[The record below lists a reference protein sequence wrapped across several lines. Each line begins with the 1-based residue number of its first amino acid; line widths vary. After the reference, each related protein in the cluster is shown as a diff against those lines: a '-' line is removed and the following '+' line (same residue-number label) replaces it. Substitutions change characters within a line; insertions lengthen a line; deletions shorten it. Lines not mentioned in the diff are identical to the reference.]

1 MAIFLTQNGEPEEY
15 GLAYNDN
22 AYVIK
27 TTNYTP
33 TVRFNIAIV
42 PPTFPVDPLI
52 AQVKVYPTRA
62 EDGGTVYFDRAFFD
76 PSRFLQSYLN
86 GQLDIFG
93 ANHNG
98 FYVTNQMHKEYY
110 LTILEEDKNAQ
121 GVYESGD
128 LFITKIKSVWNG
140 VRNEIEWLDFDYTEY
155 IINNTASTTKKF
167 LTDSPRTIRIDSD
180 QSYQLQFIANER
192 FGAYQYNIKAYSGYN
207 ATGSL
212 LADGIV
218 SNNIAVADSWDKIY
232 FRIPVGTHDI
242 GNIDPALYTD
252 TLLGSTPSTA
262 LNGAA
267 SYTIHLED
275 NTNTQTS
282 ERFTFNVNQTCS
294 KYNEVR
300 VHFLN
305 RLGGYDGFNFYLKSI
320 HTTDIKKDKYD
331 QQHHDWNGSSYTYTK
346 KNRGTTDYNV
356 ALNKKVTVN
365 TDYLTEDESVWLEDL
380 ATSPSVYIEENNEL
394 IAVNID
400 PRRIQRKTSLNDKL
414 MQYTFELN
422 YSIKNRRQRG

>member
-1 MAIFLTQNGEPEEY
+1 MAIFLTFPDGEPADY
-15 GLAYNDN
+15 NTAFNDN
-22 AYVIK
+22 VWVWK
-27 TTNYTP
+27 TSTNTP
-33 TVRFNIAIV
+33 TIRFRIAIL
-42 PPTFPVDPLI
+42 PPDYPTSPAI
-52 AQVKVYPTRA
+52 GQVRVYPTTA
-62 EDGGTVYFDRAFFD
+62 NNGNNYQTAFFD
-76 PSRFLQSYLN
+76 PSRFLQSYVK
-86 GQLDIFG
+86 GEVDIKG

-98 FYVTNQMHKEYY
+98 FYVSNQMHKEYF
-110 LTILEEDKNAQ
+110 LAIQEEDKDAS
-121 GVYESGD
+121 GVYQNGN
-128 LFITKIKSVWNG
+128 LFISKVKSVWNG

-155 IINNTASTTKKF
+155 IINNTPSTTKKF

-180 QSYQLQFIANER
+180 QSYHLYFIANER

-218 SNNIAVADSWDKIY
+218 DNNISVANSWNEIY

-242 GNIDPALYTD
+242 GNIDPALYSD

-275 NTNTQTS
+275 NTNAQTS
-282 ERFTFNVNQTCS
+282 ERLTFNVNQTCS

-300 VHFLN
+300 VHWLN
-305 RLGGYDGFNFYLKSI
+305 RLGGYDAFNFYMKSV

-331 QQHHDWNGSSYTYTK
+331 QQHHDWTGFAYIYDK
-346 KNRGTTDYNV
+346 QARGTTDYNV

-365 TDYLTEDESVWLEDL
+365 TDYLSEAESAWLEDL

>member
-1 MAIFLTQNGEPEEY
+1 MAIFLTQNGEPEDY

-33 TVRFNIAIV
+33 TVRFRVAMLPENYPTEPAIG
-42 PPTFPVDPLI
+42 
-52 AQVKVYPTRA
+52 QVRVYPTRA
-62 EDGGTVYFDRAFFD
+62 EDGGTVYLDRAFFD

-86 GQLDIFG
+86 GQIDIEG

-98 FYVTNQMHKEYY
+98 FFVANQMHKEYR
-110 LTILEEDKNAQ
+110 LVIQEEEKDAQ
-121 GVYESGD
+121 GVYQGGD
-128 LFITKIKSVWNG
+128 IIFTELKSVWNG
-140 VRNEIEWLDFDYTEY
+140 VRNEIEWLDFDYTDY

-242 GNIDPALYTD
+242 GNIDPTLYTD

-275 NTNTQTS
+275 NTNAQTS
-282 ERFTFNVNQTCS
+282 ETFTFNVNQTCS

-356 ALNKKVTVN
+356 ALNKRLTVN

-414 MQYTFELN
+414 MQYTFELS

>member
-1 MAIFLTQNGEPEEY
+1 MAIFLTQNGEPDEY
-15 GLAYNDN
+15 GLVYNDN

-33 TVRFNIAIV
+33 TVRFRVAIL
-42 PPTFPVDPLI
+42 PIDYPISPAI
-52 AQVKVYPTRA
+52 GQVRVYPTRSN
-62 EDGGTVYFDRAFFD
+62 DGQYLDRAFFD
-76 PSRFLQSYLN
+76 PSRFLQSYVN
-86 GQLDIFG
+86 GQVDIKG

-98 FYVTNQMHKEYY
+98 FYVSNQMHKEYY
-110 LTILEEDKNAQ
+110 LAIQEEEKDAS
-121 GVYESGD
+121 GVYQSGD
-128 LFITKIKSVWNG
+128 LFISKVKSVWNG
-140 VRNEIEWLDFDYTEY
+140 VRNEIEWLGFDYTDY
-155 IINNTASTTKKF
+155 TINNTPSVVKKF
-167 LTDSPRTIRIDSD
+167 LTDSPRTIRIDTD
-180 QSYQLQFIANER
+180 QSYHLYFIANER

-207 ATGSL
+207 GTGSL

-218 SNNIAVADSWDKIY
+218 DNNIAVADSWNEIY
-232 FRIPVGTHDI
+232 FRIPVGTYDI
-242 GNIDPALYTD
+242 GNIDPSLYTD
-252 TLLGSTPSTA
+252 SLFGSTPSTA

-275 NTNTQTS
+275 NTNQQTS
-282 ERFTFNVNQTCS
+282 EAFTFNVNQTCS

-300 VHFLN
+300 VHWLN
-305 RLGGYDGFNFYLKSI
+305 RLGGYDAFNFYMKSI
-320 HTTDIKKDKYD
+320 HTTDIKKDTFD
-331 QQHHDWNGSSYTYTK
+331 QQHHDWTGNAYNYDK
-346 KNRGTTDYNV
+346 QARGTTEYNV

-365 TDYLTEDESVWLEDL
+365 TDYLSEAESVWMEDL
-380 ATSPSVYIEENNEL
+380 ATSPSVYIEQGNEL

>member
-15 GLAYNDN
+15 SLAYNDN

-33 TVRFNIAIV
+33 TVRFRITIV
-42 PPTFPVDPLI
+42 PPTYPIDPVI
-52 AQVKVYPTRA
+52 GTVRVYPTRA
-62 EDGGTVYFDRAFFD
+62 EDGGNVYLDRAFFD
-76 PSRFLQSYLN
+76 PSRFLQSDVK
-86 GQLDIFG
+86 GQVDIKG
-93 ANHNG
+93 ADHNG
-98 FYVTNQMHKEYY
+98 FYVSNQMHKEY
-110 LTILEEDKNAQ
+110 LLIIQEEDKNASGEYQ
-121 GVYESGD
+121 AGD
-128 LFITKIKSVWNG
+128 LIWTKVKSVWNG
-140 VRNEIEWLDFDYTEY
+140 VRNEIEWLDFDYNDY
-155 IINNTASTTKKF
+155 MIKANASTTKKF
-167 LTDSPRTIRIDSD
+167 LTDSPRTIRIDTD
-180 QSYQLQFIANER
+180 QSYHLYFIAVER
-192 FGAYQYNIKAYSGYN
+192 FAAYQYNIKAYSGYN
-207 ATGSL
+207 GTGSL

-232 FRIPVGTHDI
+232 FRIPVGTYDI
-242 GNIDPALYTD
+242 GNIDPTLYTD

-275 NTNTQTS
+275 NTNAQIS

-300 VHFLN
+300 VHWLN
-305 RLGGYDGFNFYLKSI
+305 RLGGYDAFNFYMKSV

-331 QQHHDWNGSSYTYTK
+331 QQHHDWTGNAYTYDK
-346 KNRGTTDYNV
+346 QNRGTTDYNV
-356 ALNKKVTVN
+356 ALNKKLTVN

-380 ATSPSVYIEENNEL
+380 ATSPDIYIEENNEL